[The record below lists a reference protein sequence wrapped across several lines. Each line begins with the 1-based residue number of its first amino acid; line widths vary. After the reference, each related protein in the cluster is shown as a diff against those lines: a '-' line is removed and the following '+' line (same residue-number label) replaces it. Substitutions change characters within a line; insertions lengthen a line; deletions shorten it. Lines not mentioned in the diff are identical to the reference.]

1 MLGSGVQ
8 ILNSKSKEVDEVEYV
23 EMETPLLQISNSCVF
38 PDFLRRTQDTSPS
51 ADSRLQTPDSR
62 LQTPDSRLQT
72 PDSRLQTRF
81 NFYGGTYLYQ
91 TIASISELRIICH
104 TA

>member
-62 LQTPDSRLQT
+62 LQTPDSRPALIFT
-72 PDSRLQTRF
+72 
-81 NFYGGTYLYQ
+81 GV
-91 TIASISELRIICH
+91 RICIKQSH
-104 TA
+104 QSQN

>member
-51 ADSRLQTPDSR
+51 LDQQTPDSRLQTPDSR

-72 PDSRLQTRF
+72 PDSRLQTPDP
-81 NFYGGTYLYQ
+81 L
-91 TIASISELRIICH
+91 
-104 TA
+104 